1 MLRSG
6 LFGAIATVLA
16 SGTALAQTGSIT
28 GRVTS
33 TDGALPVVG
42 AHVVVVG
49 TTAGAVAGDDGR
61 YIIRVRPGTYTVR
74 ATRIGFAPD
83 SVTGVVVVASGSTT
97 ADFQLKPA
105 ATKLNEVVVV
115 GYGQEAQR
123 RITGSV
129 ASVSADEFNPGRVVT
144 PQELIQGKI
153 PGVQVVGNNEPGA
166 GVKIRIRGGSSVTSS
181 NEPLYVIDGV
191 PLVIT
196 GDAPPPTG
204 MAANRDPLDFLNPN
218 DIENITVLKDASA
231 TAIYGSRGANGVV
244 LITTKSGKE
253 GESLTYT
260 GSVSRSTVVSEPQ
273 MLSAAQYRA
282 AVQQYAPN
290 NVKLLGTATTNWLD
304 QVEKAATGQEHS
316 LAVAGRKQD
325 MNYRLSLGY
334 LDQGGVLDGTTA
346 KRISTAANYN
356 DKLLGSRLDVQA
368 NIRGARTDDWFT
380 PGGVLGNAITFDPTQ
395 AIRTSTGAYTE
406 FTDPLAPSNPL
417 GQLALISDK
426 AVTYR
431 SVGNLQGTY
440 HMPFLEGL
448 SATMN
453 LGYDVSKSDRTI
465 FDPSAEH
472 SQLVRNAGGNIQRA
486 TPTLTNTVLDAY
498 GTYSHTV
505 GASSHIDLTA
515 GYSFNRVRGDSVN
528 AFAQGLSTDLLGPS
542 GIPASQTYNNAIWDY
557 ESRLASFFGRVNYSL
572 KDRYLLAASV
582 RRDGSSKFGASH
594 QWGVFPS
601 LGLGWRIIDES
612 FMKRFT
618 TLSDLKL
625 RYSYGVNGN
634 QAFPDYEAYTA
645 YTIGDAKTQA
655 QFGNTWV
662 TTVRPSAVDPNIR
675 WEQTTSNDFGLDYG
689 LWNNRITG
697 TMDYYTKK
705 TNDLIFN
712 VPVAAGTNLSNYVT
726 TNIGSL
732 QNKGFEFGLDARVFQ
747 GANDGFR
754 WDATFTAS
762 TNKNKL
768 LKITGLGSEQILTG
782 GIAGGVGNNI
792 EVLQP
797 GVPVNSFFVYRHRT
811 ANGKPVGGDTTDLA
825 MYQDVNGDGVINQND
840 RVAFHSP
847 NPKWI
852 FGHTSIL
859 GWGNWDGSFALRAY
873 RGNYVY
879 NNVASNLGHYDAVAG
894 PVPVNLSSAV
904 LKYGFVH
911 PQYFSDLY
919 VEDGS
924 FVKMDNLSL
933 GYTFRGLSAVRQVR
947 VFGTIQNVF
956 TITNYSGVDPEV
968 GINGIDNNIYPRSRT
983 YSIGTNIGF

>member
-6 LFGAIATVLA
+6 MLGVIATVLA

-28 GRVTS
+28 GRITS
-33 TDGALPVVG
+33 TDGAAPIVG

-49 TTAGAVAGDDGR
+49 TPTGAIAHDDGS
-61 YIIRVRPGTYTVR
+61 YTIRVNPGTYTVR
-74 ATRIGFAPD
+74 ATRIGFSPD
-83 SVTGVVVVASGSTT
+83 SVTGVVVTSGGTVT
-97 ADFQLKPA
+97 ANIQLKAA

-115 GYGQEAQR
+115 GYGSEAQR

-129 ASVSADEFNPGRVVT
+129 ASVSDSAFNPGRVVA
-144 PQELIQGKI
+144 PQELIQGKV
-153 PGVQVVGNNEPGA
+153 PGVQVVGSNEPG
-166 GVKIRIRGGSSVTSS
+166 GSIKIRVRGGSSVTSS

-191 PLVIT
+191 PLVV
-196 GDAPPPTG
+196 GQEGVSAG
-204 MAANRDPLDFLNPN
+204 RDPLNFLNPN
-218 DIENITVLKDASA
+218 DVENITVLKDASA

-244 LITTKSGKE
+244 IITTKSGKSA
-253 GESLTYT
+253 GPSLSYT
-260 GSVSRSTVVSEPQ
+260 GSVSRSSVISEPQ
-273 MLSAAQYRA
+273 MLSASQYRA
-282 AVQQYAPN
+282 AVAQYGGN
-290 NVKLLGTATTNWLD
+290 NAKVLGTANTNWLD
-304 QVEKAATGQEHS
+304 AVEQNATGQEHA
-316 LAVAGRKQD
+316 LALAGRNQD

-334 LDQGGVLDGTTA
+334 LDQGGVLDGSTA
-346 KRISTAANYN
+346 KRVSTAASYN
-356 DKLLGSRLDVQA
+356 DALLNHRLDVQA

-380 PGGVLGNAITFDPTQ
+380 PGSVLGNAVTFDPTQ

-406 FTDPLAPSNPL
+406 FTDPLAPSNPVS
-417 GQLALISDK
+417 QLALISDK
-426 AVTYR
+426 ATTYR
-431 SVGNLQGTY
+431 GLGNIQGTY
-440 HMPFLEGL
+440 HFPFLDGL
-448 SATMN
+448 SGTMN
-453 LGYDVSKSDRTI
+453 VGYDIAKADHTI
-465 FDPSAEH
+465 FDPSVEH
-472 SQLVRNAGGNIQRA
+472 SQLVRNAGGNITRA
-486 TPTLTNTVLDAY
+486 EPTLTNTVVDAY
-498 GTYSHTV
+498 GTYAHNV
-505 GASSHIDLTA
+505 GDRSHIDLTA
-515 GYSFNRVRGDSVN
+515 GYSFNRVRGDSAN
-528 AFAQGLSTDLLGPS
+528 MFAQGLATDLLGPN
-542 GIPASQTYNNAIWDY
+542 GVPAATTSSNNIWDY

-572 KDRYLLAASV
+572 NDRYLIAASV
-582 RRDGSSKFGASH
+582 RRDGSSKFGPTH

-601 LGLGWRIIDES
+601 LGLGWRIVDES
-612 FMKRFT
+612 FMKRFPT
-618 TLSDLKL
+618 ISDLKL

-634 QAFPDYEAYTA
+634 QAFPDYEAYSA

-655 QFGNTWV
+655 QFGNGWV

-697 TMDYYTKK
+697 TVDYYTKK
-705 TNDLIFN
+705 TKDLIFN

-732 QNKGFEFGLDARVFQ
+732 QNKGLELGLDARIFD
-747 GANDGFR
+747 GADNGFR

-762 TNKNKL
+762 TNTNKL

-797 GVPVNSFFVYRHRT
+797 GLPINSFFVYRHQT
-811 ANGKPVGGDTTDLA
+811 AGGKAVTGDTTDLA
-825 MYQDVNGDGVINQND
+825 MYRDVNGDGVINQND

-852 FGHTSIL
+852 FGHTSNM
-859 GWGNWDGSFALRAY
+859 GWGNFDASFTMRAY

-894 PVPVNLSSAV
+894 PVPVNLSASV
-904 LKYGFVH
+904 LKYNFVK

-924 FVKMDNLSL
+924 FVKMDNISL
-933 GYTFRGLSAVRQVR
+933 GYTFRGLTSSLRQVR

-968 GINGIDNNIYPRSRT
+968 GINGIDNNVYPRSRT